1 MSGGFSTKRNMAI
14 GRGVGIPY
22 ATVTSASEAKQ
33 RRRKTK
39 MSFKQKLREWLY
51 DDSNEAIPMVD
62 RDENDLREE
71 QAIHFSV
78 IPAAGGRI
86 VQVRVYD
93 HRTDRNSNKLHIIT
107 PEENL
112 AESLAQI
119 LQIEQLSR

>member
-1 MSGGFSTKRNMAI
+1 MSGGYSTKRNMAN

>member
-1 MSGGFSTKRNMAI
+1 MSGGFSTKRNMAN

-51 DDSNEAIPMVD
+51 DDSNEVPMAID

-93 HRTDRNSNKLHIIT
+93 HRKDHNVTKLHIIT

>member
-1 MSGGFSTKRNMAI
+1 MAN
-14 GRGVGIPY
+14 GRGIPY
-22 ATVTSASEAKQ
+22 ATVTSSTDVNQK
-33 RRRKTK
+33 RRKIK

-51 DDSNEAIPMVD
+51 DDSNEKIPMAID

-71 QAIHFSV
+71 QAINFSI

-93 HRTDRNSNKLHIIT
+93 HRKDHNVTKLHIIT

-112 AESLAQI
+112 ADSLAQI